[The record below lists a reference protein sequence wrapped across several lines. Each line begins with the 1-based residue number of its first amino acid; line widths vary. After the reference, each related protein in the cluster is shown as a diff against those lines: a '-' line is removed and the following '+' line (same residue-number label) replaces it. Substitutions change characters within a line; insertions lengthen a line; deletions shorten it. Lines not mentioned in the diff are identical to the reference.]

1 MKKIGILLIT
11 VLLITS
17 CEDKSQKKY
26 ESLNFAVDNS
36 FGYTN
41 GNSISSGAV
50 AVYANYDV
58 SSDGIDDLGS
68 EIIESDKVKQGVER
82 KLIKNGRITFETQDL
97 QKTKNQIT
105 SAVKKYKGYISSDSQ
120 NEQYD
125 RINNHLKVRVPF
137 EKFDSLLVGISKEIE
152 KFDQKEIKISDV
164 TEEFLDVQT
173 RLKNKK
179 ELEKKYLDILKK
191 AKTVKEILEV
201 EKEIGSLR
209 EDIESAEGKLKYLS
223 DQVSFSTLNISF
235 YKKISNES
243 SFSRKLKNALK
254 DGYESIKSFFVYIV
268 SNWPVAIIILI
279 LLIWFKRRNKKK

>member
-1 MKKIGILLIT
+1 MKKIGFLLI
-11 VLLITS
+11 VLFLIIS
-17 CEDKSQKKY
+17 CEDKSQEKY

-41 GNSISSGAV
+41 GNSNSFGILNFST
-50 AVYANYDV
+50 D
-58 SSDGIDDLGS
+58 SDGTYDKLGG

-97 QKTKNQIT
+97 QKTKSQIT

-125 RINNHLKVRVPF
+125 RINNHLKVRIPF
-137 EKFDSLLVGISKEIE
+137 QSFDSLLVGISKEIE

-279 LLIWFKRRNKKK
+279 LFIWFKRRNKKK